1 MLAPHAY
8 TCRDLPRFI
17 LFVYL
22 TGLSPGQL
30 NWSIS
35 RRSPLID
42 LLTKFYSSK
51 FHVVHPA
58 GLPPGCATFI
68 VHVVQPAGLPP
79 GCATFTFKIHVV
91 QSAWLP
97 PGCATFTFKI
107 HVVQP
112 AGLPPGCATFYS
124 RVSSPAIILSSSQK
138 AK

>member
-1 MLAPHAY
+1 MLAPHAH

-22 TGLSPGQL
+22 TWLSWGQL

-51 FHVVHPA
+51 FHVV
-58 GLPPGCATFI
+58 
-68 VHVVQPAGLPP
+68 
-79 GCATFTFKIHVV
+79 
-91 QSAWLP
+91 
-97 PGCATFTFKI
+97 
-107 HVVQP
+107 QP

-124 RVSSPAIILSSSQK
+124 ACRATCRAPPGLRHIYFQNSCCTTCRAPPGLCHIYFQNSCCTTRRAPRVVPH
-138 AK
+138 